1 MLKKW
6 RIINHHFH
14 LSLEDN
20 FMIGLLKTLAIISI
34 FSINF
39 GHATTDISND
49 NTKDTDITTNT
60 GLNSA
65 VENIM
70 TDILDTTLEITNNV
84 PHLSN

>member
-1 MLKKW
+1 
-6 RIINHHFH
+6 
-14 LSLEDN
+14 
-20 FMIGLLKTLAIISI
+20 MIGLLKTLAMISI

-39 GHATTDISND
+39 AHAITDISNE
-49 NTKDTDITTNT
+49 NTKDTNIITNI

-65 VENIM
+65 IEKII

>member
-1 MLKKW
+1 
-6 RIINHHFH
+6 
-14 LSLEDN
+14 
-20 FMIGLLKTLAIISI
+20 MIGLLKTLAIISI

-70 TDILDTTLEITNNV
+70 TDILDTTLESQIMFHIYLTK
-84 PHLSN
+84 LEMTLE

>member
-1 MLKKW
+1 
-6 RIINHHFH
+6 
-14 LSLEDN
+14 
-20 FMIGLLKTLAIISI
+20 MIGLLKTLAIISI

-39 GHATTDISND
+39 GNATTDISND

>member
-1 MLKKW
+1 
-6 RIINHHFH
+6 
-14 LSLEDN
+14 
-20 FMIGLLKTLAIISI
+20 MIGLLKTLAIISI

-39 GHATTDISND
+39 AHATIDISND
-49 NTKDTDITTNT
+49 NTKNTDITTNI

-65 VENIM
+65 VEKIM